1 MVITEAVEATTE
13 VEEEEGVPE
22 TDITAAAAVEA
33 EDHTEVEDHT
43 ATEVEDHTAAVMEVR
58 KLEQSLFFRDLFNL
72 LCLL

>member
-22 TDITAAAAVEA
+22 TDITAAVEA

-43 ATEVEDHTAAVMEVR
+43 ATEVEDHTAAGMEVR
-58 KLEQSLFFRDLFNL
+58 KLEQSFFQRSF
-72 LCLL
+72 